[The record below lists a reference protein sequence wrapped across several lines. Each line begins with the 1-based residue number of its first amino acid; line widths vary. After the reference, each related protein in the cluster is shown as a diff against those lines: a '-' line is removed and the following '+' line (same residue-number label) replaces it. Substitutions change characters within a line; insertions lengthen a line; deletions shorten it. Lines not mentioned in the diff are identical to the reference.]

1 MDAYTLHL
9 LKKLQKAKD
18 RNEISDEEYYILEQ
32 LILGNRTTN
41 RKDKE
46 YAKSTNTHRSYFGWT
61 WSWSTVMQELR
72 LPLIYL
78 SIVLFAI
85 QYFTKGN
92 YVQIFIEL
100 LYLNVDLFFQNSKN
114 IVTQYIHDQPS
125 SDVVLN

>member
-9 LKKLQKAKD
+9 LMKLRSAKN

-32 LILGNRTTN
+32 SILGNRTTN
-41 RKDKE
+41 RKYKE
-46 YAKSTNTHRSYFGWT
+46 YAKWTNTHRSYFGWT
-61 WSWSTVMQELR
+61 WSWSTVMRELR

-85 QYFTKGN
+85 QYFTKGI

-100 LYLNVDLFFQNSKN
+100 LYLNVDVFFQNSKN
-114 IVTQYIHDQPS
+114 IVTQFIHDQPS

>member
-9 LKKLQKAKD
+9 LMKLRNAKD
-18 RNEISDEEYYILEQ
+18 RNEISDEEYYILEKS
-32 LILGNRTTN
+32 ILGNRTTN
-41 RKDKE
+41 RNDKE
-46 YAKSTNTHRSYFGWT
+46 YAKSTKTHRSWT
-61 WSWSTVMQELR
+61 WSWLTVMQELR

-85 QYFTKGN
+85 QYFIKGN

-100 LYLNVDLFFQNSKN
+100 LYLNVDVFFQNSKN
-114 IVTQYIHDQPS
+114 IVTQFIHDQPS